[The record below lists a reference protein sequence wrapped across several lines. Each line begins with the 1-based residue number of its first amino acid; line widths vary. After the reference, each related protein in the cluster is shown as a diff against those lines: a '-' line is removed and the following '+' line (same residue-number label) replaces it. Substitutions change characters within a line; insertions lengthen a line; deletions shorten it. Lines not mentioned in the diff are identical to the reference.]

1 MLAWL
6 LFLCRRNG
14 PKLLDVSDVHFQVV
28 YEHLGDLLGVL
39 ITLDEIIDNQGTL
52 RDHWTLYK
60 RYGNGKGWG
69 GGGGGTGNGWLE
81 AHSASGLS

>member
-1 MLAWL
+1 MVTV
-6 LFLCRRNG
+6 LCRRNG

-60 RYGNGKGWG
+60 RYGSGKGG
-69 GGGGGTGNGWLE
+69 GRQWLAGG
-81 AHSASGLS
+81 SSSSGAL

>member
-6 LFLCRRNG
+6 LILCRRNG

-60 RYGNGKGWG
+60 RYGSGKG
-69 GGGGGTGNGWLE
+69 GGGNNGWQE
-81 AHSASGLS
+81 AHRAAGLSKQCSP

>member
-60 RYGNGKGWG
+60 RYGSG
-69 GGGGGTGNGWLE
+69 GVGAMAGRRHIEQLG
-81 AHSASGLS
+81 SKQCSP